1 MGLTYKADLKVHVLS
16 PSLELI
22 KIFKKKNQK
31 FKIYDPLYKKK
42 KRIRQNCR

>member
-22 KIFKKKNQK
+22 KIFKKKSE
-31 FKIYDPLYKKK
+31 I
-42 KRIRQNCR
+42 

>member
-22 KIFKKKNQK
+22 KIFKKK
-31 FKIYDPLYKKK
+31 KKK
-42 KRIRQNCR
+42 SEI

>member
-22 KIFKKKNQK
+22 KIFKKKIRNLK
-31 FKIYDPLYKKK
+31 SMTLYTKKK
-42 KRIRQNCR
+42 N